1 MIHYWLVVTGQA
13 DHSVAVEAAAASLIS
28 NSHRSFSGGL
38 PSREWKMSTNHGT
51 IVKTARVF
59 CFVFKG
65 FINLFMRDAER
76 GTETGRGRSRLHAG
90 SSMRDS
96 IPDLQDHDLS
106 QRQMLNH

>member
-13 DHSVAVEAAAASLIS
+13 GHSVAVEAAAAASLIS

-65 FINLFMRDAER
+65 FIYSFTRDTQREAEIQAE
-76 GTETGRGRSRLHAG
+76 GEAG
-90 SSMRDS
+90 SM
-96 IPDLQDHDLS
+96 QGA
-106 QRQMLNH
+106 